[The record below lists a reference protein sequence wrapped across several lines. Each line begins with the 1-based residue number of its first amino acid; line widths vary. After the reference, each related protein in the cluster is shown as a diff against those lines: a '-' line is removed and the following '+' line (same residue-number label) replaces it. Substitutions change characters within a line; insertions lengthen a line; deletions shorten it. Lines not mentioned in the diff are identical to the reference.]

1 MLHIADEAIST
12 RWIRL
17 ETIHWRHIEQ
27 RKFFALPKGK
37 NTHRRCHGLCVAR
50 HTPCQEHV
58 YCAPIRP
65 LGGGCSAQVFA
76 PRQFEQTLNATQF
89 LQILHDLS
97 TIARE
102 TSIRAGG
109 ASRSTRLRTDDGHN
123 ELEHSENVHAGLYA
137 HLASS
142 PSMAETRRGSSAVT
156 SGANRATTSPLRLS
170 RNFSKFHS
178 TSAEF
183 SEFTP

>member
-1 MLHIADEAIST
+1 MAIIGASLAQGFT
-12 RWIRL
+12 WMRAFQMKGEKSVGVAHQWNGRL
-17 ETIHWRHIEQ
+17 GEQ
-27 RKFFALPKGK
+27 DNCPVGVFGALGQTDP
-37 NTHRRCHGLCVAR
+37 RERCLNCRSYTYGPQWPASFLYRFCR
-50 HTPCQEHV
+50 PPC
-58 YCAPIRP
+58 AA
-65 LGGGCSAQVFA
+65 S
-76 PRQFEQTLNATQF
+76 PRNLQTTF
-89 LQILHDLS
+89 D
-97 TIARE
+97 RE
-102 TSIRAGG
+102 TFIRVGG
-109 ASRSTRLRTDDGHN
+109 ASRSAGLRTDHGHN

-142 PSMAETRRGSSAVT
+142 PSMAKTRRGSSAVT

>member
-1 MLHIADEAIST
+1 MGVSGKTGGSSSGVSGPAIYTCELACRGAS
-12 RWIRL
+12 L
-17 ETIHWRHIEQ
+17 
-27 RKFFALPKGK
+27 ASLPFV
-37 NTHRRCHGLCVAR
+37 HVR
-50 HTPCQEHV
+50 TPMAASFLYRFCRPP
-58 YCAPIRP
+58 CAA
-65 LGGGCSAQVFA
+65 S
-76 PRQFEQTLNATQF
+76 PRNLQTTF
-89 LQILHDLS
+89 D
-97 TIARE
+97 RE

-109 ASRSTRLRTDDGHN
+109 ASRSAGLRTDHGHN

-137 HLASS
+137 RLASS
-142 PSMAETRRGSSAVT
+142 SSMAETRRGSSAVT